1 MMNLNRESSQAP
13 EALNHAAPVAPE
25 AHTEDPNVILL
36 FGCTGTGKTS
46 FANIASGS
54 DMEVG
59 KGIRSATKHLEASKV
74 FRVDDQPVVV
84 VDCPGFNDT
93 YLTETEILRR
103 LAEYLTK
110 AYETRSKIAGL
121 LYMHK
126 ISDTRV
132 GGASF
137 RHMKMFEALC
147 GDNALKNAV
156 YVTNMWS
163 VPPTE
168 DETLREKELRD
179 TNEFFG
185 GPLTKG
191 AQIARHHNTRESAH
205 SIIRMILGKGHVITR
220 LQHQLLKENIPL
232 EETDVGLVIGRD
244 LEDDLF
250 KQQQE
255 MEQLKAEKEKA
266 MTANDENWLRR
277 LEAQQARTKKAEQR
291 LVDQLRV
298 LKANKPDQLNNTSQQ
313 SRVARGKLIDSS
325 LTSLRAQMEAKMNEF
340 TQNAKQHD
348 SMLNASSRQS
358 KWDEER
364 NEKNRRELDSIQ
376 EARNAHSRRRAAERN
391 AIAGF
396 VSSASSTLR
405 ECAAFFQREER
416 NRGASRAA
424 IEDAQ
429 RLVTYPPARHEP
441 LTEDISKSY
450 GARDPNRDVTSDTSE
465 MKHHQRQN
473 SSGSQ
478 FYPPDRN
485 KNTSDGR
492 EGHAIKPTD
501 SSQSYGTSEGPRQRS
516 PPPDHETDT
525 TWGIM

>member
-74 FRVDDQPVVV
+74 FRVDDQSVVV

-110 AYETRSKIAGL
+110 AYETGSKIAGL

-147 GDNALKNAV
+147 GNNDFKNVV

-185 GPLTKG
+185 KPLTKG

-220 LQHQLLKENIPL
+220 LQRQLFKENIPL

-255 MEQLKAEKEKA
+255 MDQLKAEKEKA

-298 LKANKPDQLNNTSQQ
+298 LKANKPNQLDNTSQQ
-313 SRVARGKLIDSS
+313 SRVAQGKLIDSS
-325 LTSLRAQMEAKMNEF
+325 LTSFRAQMEAKMNEF
-340 TQNAKQHD
+340 TQSAKQHD
-348 SMLNASSRQS
+348 SMSDASSRQS
-358 KWDEER
+358 KWDEEK
-364 NEKNRRELDSIQ
+364 NEKNRRELASIR
-376 EARNAHSRRRAAERN
+376 EATNAHSRRRAA
-391 AIAGF
+391 AHKAFADAFSTVG
-396 VSSASSTLR
+396 SALD
-405 ECAAFFQREER
+405 ELAAWFRPNDP
-416 NRGASRAA
+416 NRDASRAA
-424 IEDAQ
+424 TEGGQGLVAHPSAPRTPSMED
-429 RLVTYPPARHEP
+429 V
-441 LTEDISKSY
+441 SKSY
-450 GARDPNRDVTSDTSE
+450 GVRDPSRSVTSNTSE
-465 MKHHQRQN
+465 IKRHQRQN
-473 SSGSQ
+473 SSGPRS
-478 FYPPDRN
+478 YMSDRN
-485 KNTSDGR
+485 WSTSDGR
-492 EGHAIKPTD
+492 EDHSIKLTD
-501 SSQSYGTSEGPRQRS
+501 SSQSYGTRGS
-516 PPPDHETDT
+516 PVSDHHR
-525 TWGIM
+525 